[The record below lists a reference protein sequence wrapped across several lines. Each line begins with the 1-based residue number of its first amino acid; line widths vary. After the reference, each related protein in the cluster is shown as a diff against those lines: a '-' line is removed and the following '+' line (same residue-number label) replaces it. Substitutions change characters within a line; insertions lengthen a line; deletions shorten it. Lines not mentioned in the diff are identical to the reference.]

1 MVHSLRAKALL
12 GLSGLLLVS
21 CIVLLTLLLD
31 RQAEVDS
38 GVRENAVWAAY
49 QLDRETVKLD
59 AAISDYLAG
68 PTPQRAAE
76 VALRYDIL
84 YSRIALLRGG
94 QLATIISIVP
104 KDTESATGI
113 LDRIEK
119 LAPSAD
125 QLDPAALD
133 LVAFRRP

>member
-38 GVRENAVWAAY
+38 SVREDAVWAVY

-59 AAISDYLAG
+59 AALSDYLAG
-68 PTPQRAAE
+68 ADTAKGRGSGTYGMTSCTAAQHCSGAASLPRSSPSFRKTPRA
-76 VALRYDIL
+76 L
-84 YSRIALLRGG
+84 
-94 QLATIISIVP
+94 
-104 KDTESATGI
+104 TGI
-113 LDRIEK
+113 VDRIER
-119 LAPSAD
+119 LAPSVETA
-125 QLDPAALD
+125 
-133 LVAFRRP
+133 

>member
-38 GVRENAVWAAY
+38 SVREDAVWAVY

-59 AAISDYLAG
+59 AALSDYMAG
-68 PTPQRAAE
+68 PTPRKGGGSG
-76 VALRYDIL
+76 VA
-84 YSRIALLRGG
+84 
-94 QLATIISIVP
+94 V
-104 KDTESATGI
+104 
-113 LDRIEK
+113 
-119 LAPSAD
+119 
-125 QLDPAALD
+125 
-133 LVAFRRP
+133 